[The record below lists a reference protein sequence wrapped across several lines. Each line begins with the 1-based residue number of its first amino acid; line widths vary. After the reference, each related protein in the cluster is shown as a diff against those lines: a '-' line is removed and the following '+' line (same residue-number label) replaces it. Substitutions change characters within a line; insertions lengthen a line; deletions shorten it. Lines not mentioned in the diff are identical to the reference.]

1 MNKRYYVL
9 FFSLLCFGIAN
20 AQRPSTYQSDEDR
33 KPGGFNVNRIFVG
46 GSLNLGF
53 SSYTFQVGG
62 VPEIGYS
69 ITDWLDA
76 GIGININ
83 YQSER
88 ADPYWNNNIRYR
100 TLTYGGGP
108 FVRVYPIHFLFV
120 QGQFEHN
127 WLRQKARNMGTGVDF
142 PDFSATSNSLIA
154 GVGYTQRVIGQSSF
168 YTMIG
173 MDLMNDT
180 YSPYRDYNGRIYPII
195 RAGFNFYLK
204 PSRK

>member
-1 MNKRYYVL
+1 MNKRCFVL
-9 FFSLLCFGIAN
+9 LISLLSVGIAK
-20 AQRPSTYQSDEDR
+20 AQRPSTYESDEGV
-33 KPGGFNVNRIFVG
+33 KPGFNTNRIFVG

-88 ADPYWNNNIRYR
+88 ADPYWNGNIRYR

-108 FVRVYPIHFLFV
+108 FFRVYPVHFLFV

-127 WLRQKARNMGTGVDF
+127 WFRQKARNMGTGVDF
-142 PDFSATSNSLIA
+142 PQFNATSNSVIA
-154 GVGYTQRVIGQSSF
+154 GVGYTQRVVGQSSF

-173 MDLMNDT
+173 MDLLNDP
-180 YSPYRDYNGRIYPII
+180 YSPYRDFNGRIYPII

-204 PSRK
+204 PSKK